1 MCGILG
7 QLNCQT
13 TIDPGCFTRM
23 LHTLQHRGPDGEG
36 VSFFADGCVALGHRR
51 LAIIDLSDNGKQP
64 MCNEDGSIWVTCNG
78 EIYNYKDLRSQ
89 LQAKGHRFASQ
100 SDTEVLVHGYEE
112 WGEQCVERLRGMFA
126 FGIWDDAQKKLIL
139 ARDHFGIKPL
149 YYYRDPLQF
158 IFASELK
165 AIIACPQVR
174 RTLNTHAMCDFFFY
188 RYIPS
193 PRTIWEGM
201 FKLPPASL
209 LTYREGHCTIRRYW
223 EPSFTT
229 APAYEETALNDL
241 ATAFADSVKM
251 HMVSDVPV
259 GLLLSG
265 GLDSSAIAYL
275 MRHEDS
281 RGAAFT
287 AGFAVEDEWYNELPD
302 ARLVAEHCSME
313 LHEEMVKPDIW
324 ELLPRLSWFY
334 DEPFGDGSMFPSY
347 LVSKLARKHMKV
359 ALGGEGGDELFAGY
373 NRYFE
378 PLPAAKAGTYFGRLG
393 AALGVVAKQSET
405 MAYQMRMH
413 PLMEVDDLKQLL
425 HADLHAEI
433 DHQQEWFLERYYRP
447 ELPAPRKWQALDFL
461 TILPEQYL
469 TKVDRASM
477 ANSLELRV
485 PFLDRP
491 LVEAVFAL
499 PVEAVAP
506 AAERKY
512 LLRQLMKENLP
523 DRTLTKKKRGF
534 SIPLD
539 RFFDER
545 MLANALQD
553 GESVKSGLIRK
564 DYVGELAR
572 QANGVALNRLWQMA
586 LFDAWYTRWAH
597 PSFGK
602 DA

>member
-1 MCGILG
+1 MCGIIGHLSTRPVAG
-7 QLNCQT
+7 DIFKRMRDQL
-13 TIDPGCFTRM
+13 I
-23 LHTLQHRGPDGEG
+23 HRGPDGEG
-36 VSFFADGCVALGHRR
+36 VSFFADGCIALGHRR
-51 LAIIDLSDNGKQP
+51 LAIIDLSENGKQP
-64 MCNEDGSIWVTCNG
+64 MCNEDASIWVTCNG
-78 EIYNYKDLRSQ
+78 EIYNYKELRSQ
-89 LQAKGHRFASQ
+89 LQAKGHRFISQ

-149 YYYRDPLQF
+149 YYYQDTLQF

-165 AIIACPQVR
+165 AIIACPQVQ
-174 RTLNTHAMCDFFFY
+174 RTLNTQAMCDFFFY

-209 LTYREGHCTIRRYW
+209 LTYREGNCTIRRYW
-223 EPSFTT
+223 TPSFESV
-229 APAYEETALNDL
+229 PARADTVLDDL
-241 ATAFADSVKM
+241 AAALADSVKM

-281 RGAAFT
+281 RGAAFS

-302 ARLVAEHCSME
+302 ARLVADHCSME

-334 DEPFGDGSMFPSY
+334 DEPFGDGSLFPSY

-378 PLPAAKAGTYFGRLG
+378 SSTGEKTGACIGRLG
-393 AALGVVAKQSET
+393 AALGVIAKQKET
-405 MAYQMRMH
+405 RAYQKRMH
-413 PLMEVDDLKQLL
+413 PLMEVKDLKQLL
-425 HADLHAEI
+425 HADLHAGI
-433 DHQQEWFLERYYRP
+433 DHHQEWFLDQHYRRD
-447 ELPAPRKWQALDFL
+447 LTGPRKWQALDFF

-491 LVEAVFAL
+491 LVDAVFAL
-499 PVEAVAP
+499 PAETVAP
-506 AAERKY
+506 ESERKY
-512 LLRQLMKENLP
+512 MLKNLMKGKLP
-523 DRTLTKKKRGF
+523 ERTLAKKKRGF

-539 RFFDER
+539 RFFNEN
-545 MLANALQD
+545 MLANALRD
-553 GESVKSGLIRK
+553 GEGVKSGLISK
-564 DYVGELAR
+564 DYIGELAG

-597 PSFGK
+597 PSFG
-602 DA
+602 DAA

>member
-13 TIDPGCFTRM
+13 KIDPGCLAGM
-23 LHTLQHRGPDGEG
+23 LYTLQHRGPDGEG
-36 VSFFADGCVALGHRR
+36 VSFFADGCIALGHRR
-51 LAIIDLSDNGKQP
+51 LAIIDLSENGKQP
-64 MCNEDGSIWVTCNG
+64 MCNEDGSIWITCNG
-78 EIYNYKDLRSQ
+78 EIYNYRELRRI
-89 LQAKGHRFASQ
+89 LETKGHRFS
-100 SDTEVLVHGYEE
+100 SHCDTEVIVHGYEE
-112 WGEQCVERLRGMFA
+112 WGDQCVERLRGMFA

-149 YYYRDPLQF
+149 YYYRDPAQF

-165 AIIACPQVR
+165 AIIACPKVR
-174 RTLNTHAMCDFFFY
+174 RTIDTHALCDFFFY

-201 FKLPPASL
+201 FKLPPATL

-223 EPSFTT
+223 EPSFHTG
-229 APAYEETALNDL
+229 PAHDETALNDL
-241 ATAFADSVKM
+241 AAALADSVKM

-302 ARLVAEHCSME
+302 ARLVADHCSME
-313 LHEEMVKPDIW
+313 LHEELVKPDIW

-334 DEPFGDGSMFPSY
+334 DEPFGDGSLFPSY

-359 ALGGEGGDELFAGY
+359 ALGGDGGDELFAGY

-378 PLPAAKAGTYFGRLG
+378 SVPGEKTESCIGRLG
-393 AALGVVAKQSET
+393 AALGVIAKHKAT
-405 MAYQMRMH
+405 MAYQKRMH
-413 PLMEVDDLKQLL
+413 PLMEVDDLKQLF
-425 HADLHAEI
+425 HADLHAGI
-433 DHQQEWFLERYYRP
+433 DHHQEWFLDQHYRP
-447 ELPAPRKWQALDFL
+447 DLTGPRKWQALDFF

-499 PVEAVAP
+499 PVEVVAP
-506 AAERKY
+506 GIERKY
-512 LLRQLMKENLP
+512 VLKNLMKGKLP
-523 DRTLTKKKRGF
+523 ERTLAKKKRGF

-545 MLANALQD
+545 MLADALRN
-553 GESVKSGLIRK
+553 GEGVKCGLIRK
-564 DYVGELAR
+564 DYICELANR
-572 QANGVALNRLWQMA
+572 ANGVALNRLWQIA
-586 LFDAWYTRWAH
+586 LFDAWYTRWVH
-597 PSFGK
+597 PSCG
-602 DA
+602 DAA